1 MGNQPSAPSPP
12 SPPQPPPP
20 PPPPLPPPCDL
31 DCQKQ
36 KQLVILK
43 QALDDATDPE
53 AQEKARIAYYT
64 LLNGQGWLAGE
75 KNRIA
80 TEEIE
85 PVLASYSTRY
95 NALKGEQ
102 QSYTSVK
109 RITDALGA
117 NAKADEGTNAFLNKE
132 MNDSKDRADVLDR
145 LNKLNSGEQS
155 SGGSYIP
162 LIMDFI
168 LTLLGIY
175 VLYMVVAKL
184 SSSSVVPTAT
194 NTGVL

>member
-12 SPPQPPPP
+12 PAPTQPA
-20 PPPPLPPPCDL
+20 PPPLPPPCDL
-31 DCQKQ
+31 ECQKQ
-36 KQLVILK
+36 KQLALLK
-43 QALDDATDPE
+43 TALDNATDPE
-53 AQEKARIAYYT
+53 EQEKARIAYYT

-80 TEEIE
+80 REDIE
-85 PVLASYSTRY
+85 PVLSNYSTNY

-102 QSYTSVK
+102 QSYAGIK
-109 RITDALGA
+109 RITDGIKA
-117 NAKADEGTNAFLNKE
+117 NAKADEGTNTFLNKE
-132 MNDSKDRADVLDR
+132 MNDSKDKADVLDR
-145 LNKLNSGEQS
+145 LNELNTDQQS

-168 LTLLGIY
+168 LTLLGVY
-175 VLYMVVAKL
+175 VLYMVATRV